1 MKSFV
6 TISILF
12 GLLAANAFADH
23 ARPNIVLILCDDLG
37 YADVGFNGS
46 PDIKTPSLD
55 ALASAG
61 TVITSAYVAHPF
73 CGPSRMGMM
82 TGRYPHRFGAPY
94 NLPNTG
100 HGIERFNH
108 KGIPTTETTLGT
120 MLQNAGYYTGAVGK
134 WHMGYDQDFYPNT
147 RGFDDFY
154 GFLGGGH
161 DYLPER
167 FNSIYDR
174 QKKAGKE
181 FFNDYIAPLEHN
193 GKEVRETQ
201 YITDALSREAVRF
214 INEASTK
221 EKPFFLYLAYNAP
234 HMPLQATD
242 ADLALYQHIKDE
254 KRRTYAAMVHAVDRG
269 AGQITKALRQ
279 NDAFSNT
286 LVVFL
291 SDNGGKIGGGS
302 NNAPLTQGKGSVY
315 EGGFRV
321 PMFFCWPDVVP
332 GGKKYTHP
340 VTALDFFPTFAGL
353 AGARLPSDRQLD
365 GKDIWQA
372 FLKDRDPRDGNLI
385 FAMRHHAAFSNFGVR
400 TGQWKAICVGKRWKL
415 FDITADI
422 AEQKDLSDQYPDLLK
437 SIVRQTKQ
445 WSETHTQPDWF
456 DNETAEQ
463 KWKENK
469 RPNHELI
476 FEGY

>member
-1 MKSFV
+1 
-6 TISILF
+6 
-12 GLLAANAFADH
+12 
-23 ARPNIVLILCDDLG
+23 
-37 YADVGFNGS
+37 
-46 PDIKTPSLD
+46 
-55 ALASAG
+55 
-61 TVITSAYVAHPF
+61 
-73 CGPSRMGMM
+73 
-82 TGRYPHRFGAPY
+82 
-94 NLPNTG
+94 
-100 HGIERFNH
+100 
-108 KGIPTTETTLGT
+108 

-315 EGGFRV
+315 EG
-321 PMFFCWPDVVP
+321 CLL
-332 GGKKYTHP
+332 YTS
-340 VTALDFFPTFAGL
+340 
-353 AGARLPSDRQLD
+353 PS
-365 GKDIWQA
+365 
-372 FLKDRDPRDGNLI
+372 PRD
-385 FAMRHHAAFSNFGVR
+385 R
-400 TGQWKAICVGKRWKL
+400 TRSRMPSSA
-415 FDITADI
+415 
-422 AEQKDLSDQYPDLLK
+422 
-437 SIVRQTKQ
+437 
-445 WSETHTQPDWF
+445 
-456 DNETAEQ
+456 
-463 KWKENK
+463 
-469 RPNHELI
+469 
-476 FEGY
+476 